1 MHANPTGRHPGAE
14 KIRAAGEGV
23 APRAAWDMVD
33 EAGWESFPASDPP
46 PWNLGADP
54 EPTRLAGDPAPAAGP
69 RSSAGV

>member
-1 MHANPTGRHPGAE
+1 MHADPTGRQSGGAE
-14 KIRAAGEGV
+14 KSRTDGV
-23 APRAAWDMVD
+23 APRAAWDVVD

-69 RSSAGV
+69 RSGAAV